1 MFKRNLF
8 FYAPPSE
15 GEGGSS
21 APSAE
26 PAVQPTPG
34 SSSET
39 TDYKTLYDTLKADI
53 DAGKKYISHARYAA
67 LQATLQKTVDEKTN
81 FERDLTTTVA
91 KVAELENL
99 RDGLSTQLTGLTGE
113 KTTLIQEKEKLA
125 STLERHKLLMASY
138 PELAQFEAQ
147 GLIPLAEDGKN
158 EEIFKKFQ
166 EQLVNVGAKI
176 KSEYGKGGGAPPPPT
191 AGSNSAQLDAKAL
204 LAQATEKALLGK
216 TSEYNSLMDQYYA
229 KVANT
234 T

>member
-1 MFKRNLF
+1 MFKDNLF
-8 FYAPPSE
+8 FHAQPSD
-15 GEGGSS
+15 GAEGGTTT
-21 APSAE
+21 PPPAE
-26 PAVQPTPG
+26 LATQQTSG
-34 SSSET
+34 TS
-39 TDYKTLYDTLKADI
+39 TDYKTLYEALKADV
-53 DAGKKYISHARYAA
+53 DAGKNYISHTRYAA

-81 FERDLTTTVA
+81 FERDLTTAVA

-138 PELAQFEAQ
+138 PELVQFEAQ